1 MSKQFDSKYNP
12 NLIMNP
18 EQAAQELFGYDDET
32 LLRELKEAELELEQ
46 MKAEDPEL
54 EARIAGET
62 EDGFKALMQKIHA
75 ENIKPVTEREY
86 SEKKKE
92 DERKVTLLR
101 PVLKVM
107 FVAAAI
113 MVLLNGMGIVVS
125 ARKEFEYSYIKTG
138 KMKNEVV
145 WQNGDYTRLEG
156 QLMQAYQKVSDE
168 LGIRVLTLGY
178 KPENMLFKEVT
189 IDKGRALITFSYGDK
204 LVYLRETRDP
214 ADKITDFIASDR
226 KETGTETVYNPWLS
240 HEFIIEENKLDDK
253 NIEYSTQFKRD
264 GVYYYFEG
272 MMDREI
278 FINIVKSLDF
288 LQE

>member
-12 NLIMNP
+12 NLIMDP

-145 WQNGDYTRLEG
+145 WQNGDYTRADG
-156 QLMQAYQKVSDE
+156 QLMEAYQKIKDE
-168 LGIRVLTLGY
+168 LGIKVLVLDH
-178 KPENMLFKEVT
+178 KPKQMIYDEVV
-189 IDKGRALITFSYGDK
+189 IDKGHARIKFLYGDK
-204 LVYLRETRDP
+204 TIYLKETKDI
-214 ADKITDFIASDR
+214 ADDVSDFMVSDR
-226 KETGTETVYNPWLS
+226 KDIETIYNPFLMC
-240 HEFIIEENKLDDK
+240 ELVIEENVIED
-253 NIEYSTQFKRD
+253 NFIEYSTKIEGD
-264 GVYYYFEG
+264 GAYYYLSGVMEK
-272 MMDREI
+272 EE
-278 FINIVKSLDF
+278 FIKMVRVLNY
-288 LQE
+288 LQD

>member
-125 ARKEFEYSYIKTG
+125 ARKEFEYSYIETG

-145 WQNGDYTRLEG
+145 WQNGDYTRSDG
-156 QLMQAYQKVSDE
+156 QLMQAYQRISDE
-168 LGIRVLTLGY
+168 LGINVLILGY
-178 KPENMLFKEVT
+178 IPDKMLFEEVT
-189 IDKGRALITFSYGDK
+189 ITKGRALITFSYKDK
-204 LVYLRETRDP
+204 LIYLRETRNPEDQ
-214 ADKITDFIASDR
+214 ITDYIASDR
-226 KETGTETVYNPWLS
+226 KEMETVHNRVIS
-240 HEFIIEENKLDDK
+240 QDFIIEKNKLDDK
-253 NIEYSTQFKRD
+253 EIEYSTRFERN
-264 GVYYYFEG
+264 GVYYYLEG
-272 MMDREI
+272 IMEQEE
-278 FINIVKSLDF
+278 FVNIVRFLNY

>member
-12 NLIMNP
+12 NLIMDP

-92 DERKVTLLR
+92 DERKVTPLR

-125 ARKEFEYSYIKTG
+125 ARKEFEYRYVSGG
-138 KMKNEVV
+138 KMKNETL
-145 WQNGDYTRLEG
+145 WRSGDYSRADG
-156 QLMQAYQKVSDE
+156 KLMEAYQKISEE
-168 LGIRVLTLGY
+168 LGIKVLTLGY
-178 KPENMLFKEVT
+178 RPQKMFFQEVT
-189 IDKGRALITFSYGDK
+189 IDKGRAIITFSYGDNTI
-204 LVYLRETRDP
+204 YLRETRNP
-214 ADKITDFIASDR
+214 AEQITDYIVSDR
-226 KETGTETVYNPWLS
+226 KETDAVFNQIIS
-240 HEFIIEENKLDDK
+240 REFIIEK
-253 NIEYSTQFKRD
+253 NVLSDEKIEYCTKFEQD
-264 GVYYYFEG
+264 GAYYCLEGIMKFE
-272 MMDREI
+272 D
-278 FINIVKSLDF
+278 FVDIVESF
-288 LQE
+288 NYLQE

>member
-12 NLIMNP
+12 NLIMDP

-92 DERKVTLLR
+92 DERKVTPLR

-125 ARKEFEYSYIKTG
+125 ARKEFEYRYVSGG
-138 KMKNEVV
+138 KMKNETL
-145 WQNGDYTRLEG
+145 WRSGDYSRADG
-156 QLMQAYQKVSDE
+156 KLMEAYQKISEE

-178 KPENMLFKEVT
+178 RPKQMLFDGVS
-189 IDKGRALITFSYGDK
+189 IDKGRALITFVYEDK
-204 LVYLRETRDP
+204 FVYLKETRDP
-214 ADKITDFIASDR
+214 ADQITDYIVSDR
-226 KETGTETVYNPWLS
+226 NETETIYNPALS
-240 HEFIIEENKLDDK
+240 YDFIIEKNQLDDK
-253 NIEYSTQFKRD
+253 QIECSTKFEQD
-264 GVYYYFEG
+264 GAYYYLEG
-272 MMDREI
+272 IMEWEE
-278 FINIVKSLDF
+278 FVKIVKSLSY

>member
-12 NLIMNP
+12 NLIMDP

-92 DERKVTLLR
+92 DERKVTPLR

-125 ARKEFEYSYIKTG
+125 ARKEFEYRYVSGG
-138 KMKNEVV
+138 KMKNETI
-145 WQNGDYTRLEG
+145 WRNGDYSKSEG
-156 QLMQAYQKVSDE
+156 QLMQAYHKVGEE
-168 LGIRVLTLGY
+168 LGIDVLVLGY
-178 KPENMLFKEVT
+178 IPDKMLFEEVT
-189 IDKGRALITFSYGDK
+189 ITKGRALITFSYKNK
-204 LVYLRETRDP
+204 LIYLRETRNP
-214 ADKITDFIASDR
+214 ADQITDYIASDR
-226 KETGTETVYNPWLS
+226 KEMETVYNRTIS
-240 HEFIIEENKLDDK
+240 QEFIIEKNKLDDEE
-253 NIEYSTQFKRD
+253 IEYSTKFERN
-264 GVYYYFEG
+264 GVYYYLEG
-272 MMDREI
+272 IMEHEE
-278 FINIVKSLDF
+278 FISIVKFLNY

>member
-12 NLIMNP
+12 NLIMDP

-92 DERKVTLLR
+92 DERKVTPLR

-125 ARKEFEYSYIKTG
+125 ARKEFEYRYVSGG
-138 KMKNEVV
+138 KMKNETL
-145 WQNGDYTRLEG
+145 WRSGDYSRADG
-156 QLMQAYQKVSDE
+156 KLMEAYQKISEE

-178 KPENMLFKEVT
+178 KPQQMIFKEVT
-189 IDKGRALITFSYGDK
+189 IEKGRALIAFSYGDK
-204 LVYLRETRDP
+204 SVYLRETRDP
-214 ADKITDFIASDR
+214 ADQITDYIVSDR
-226 KETGTETVYNPWLS
+226 KEIDTIYNPWIF
-240 HEFIIEENKLDDK
+240 HEFVIEENILDDGE
-253 NIEYSTQFKRD
+253 IEYSTKLKQD
-264 GVYYYFEG
+264 GAYYYLEG
-272 MMDREI
+272 IIEREN
-278 FINIVKSLDF
+278 FFDIVKSLIF

>member
-92 DERKVTLLR
+92 DERKVTPLR

-125 ARKEFEYSYIKTG
+125 ARKEFEYRYVSGG
-138 KMKNEVV
+138 KMKNETL
-145 WQNGDYTRLEG
+145 WRSGDYSRADG
-156 QLMQAYQKVSDE
+156 GLMQAYQRISEE
-168 LGIRVLTLGY
+168 LGIKALTLDY
-178 KPENMLFKEVT
+178 RPQKMFFQEVT
-189 IDKGRALITFSYGDK
+189 IDKGRAIITFSYGDNTI
-204 LVYLRETRDP
+204 YLRETRNP
-214 ADKITDFIASDR
+214 AEQITDYIVSDR
-226 KETGTETVYNPWLS
+226 KETDAVFNQMIS
-240 HEFIIEENKLDDK
+240 HEFIIEK
-253 NIEYSTQFKRD
+253 NVLSDEEIEYSTKFERD
-264 GVYYYFEG
+264 GAYYCLEG
-272 MMDREI
+272 IMELED
-278 FINIVKSLDF
+278 FVDIVESFNF

>member
-46 MKAEDPEL
+46 MKTEDPEL

-62 EDGFKALMQKIHA
+62 EDGFKAMMQKIHA

-145 WQNGDYTRLEG
+145 WQNGDYTRADG
-156 QLMQAYQKVSDE
+156 QLMEAYQRISDE

-178 KPENMLFKEVT
+178 KPKQLLFEEVV
-189 IDKGRALITFSYGDK
+189 IDKGRALVTFSYGDK
-204 LVYLRETRDP
+204 AVYLRETRNSSDQ
-214 ADKITDFIASDR
+214 ITDYVASDR
-226 KETGTETVYNPWLS
+226 KETDIVYNPWLS
-240 HEFIIEENKLDDK
+240 HEFVIEENKLNDRD
-253 NIEYSTQFKRD
+253 IEYSTKFERD
-264 GVYYYFEG
+264 GAYYYLEG
-272 MMDREI
+272 LMDRDE
-278 FINIVKSLDF
+278 FINVVESLDF
-288 LQE
+288 MQE

>member
-125 ARKEFEYSYIKTG
+125 ARKEFEYRYVSGG
-138 KMKNEVV
+138 KMKNETL
-145 WQNGDYTRLEG
+145 WRSGDYSRVNG
-156 QLMQAYQKVSDE
+156 KLMEAYQKISEE
-168 LGIRVLTLGY
+168 LGIRVLILGY
-178 KPENMLFKEVT
+178 KPEQMIFDEVT
-189 IDKGRALITFSYGDK
+189 IDKGRALITFLYKDK
-204 LVYLRETRDP
+204 MIYLRETRNP
-214 ADKITDFIASDR
+214 ADQITDYIVSDR
-226 KETGTETVYNPWLS
+226 KETDTVYNHAIS
-240 HEFIIEENKLDDK
+240 YEFIIEENILNDGE
-253 NIEYSTQFKRD
+253 IEYSTKFERD
-264 GVYYYFEG
+264 GAYYYLEG
-272 MMDREI
+272 IMELEDFMS
-278 FINIVKSLDF
+278 IVRSLIY

>member
-12 NLIMNP
+12 NLIMDP

-125 ARKEFEYSYIKTG
+125 ARKEFEYRYVSGG
-138 KMKNEVV
+138 KMKNETI
-145 WQNGDYTRLEG
+145 WRSGDFSKTDG
-156 QLMQAYQKVSDE
+156 KLMQAYQRISDE
-168 LGIRVLTLGY
+168 LGIKVLTLGY
-178 KPENMLFKEVT
+178 KPDKMSFNEVI
-189 IDKGRALITFSYGDK
+189 IDKGRARIKFLYKENVI
-204 LVYLRETRDP
+204 YLRETRDP
-214 ADKITDFIASDR
+214 ADQITDYIVSDR
-226 KETGTETVYNPWLS
+226 KETETEAVYNPWLS
-240 HEFIIEENKLDDK
+240 HEFIVEENKLDDES
-253 NIEYSTQFKRD
+253 IEYSTKFERD
-264 GVYYYFEG
+264 GAYYYFEG
-272 MMDREI
+272 MMEREE
-278 FINIVKSLDF
+278 FIKIVKSLGF
-288 LQE
+288 MQE

>member
-46 MKAEDPEL
+46 MKTEDPEL

-62 EDGFKALMQKIHA
+62 EDGFKAMMQKIHA

-125 ARKEFEYSYIKTG
+125 ARKEFEYRYVSGG
-138 KMKNEVV
+138 KMKNETI
-145 WQNGDYTRLEG
+145 WRSGDFSKTDG
-156 QLMQAYQKVSDE
+156 KLMQAYQRVSDE
-168 LGIRVLTLGY
+168 LGIQVLALGY
-178 KPENMLFKEVT
+178 KPEHMIFNEVT
-189 IDKGRALITFSYGDK
+189 IDKGRALITFVYGDK
-204 LVYLRETRDP
+204 IIYLRETRNPVDQ
-214 ADKITDFIASDR
+214 ITDYIASDR
-226 KETGTETVYNPWLS
+226 REAAMVYNPWLA
-240 HEFIIEENKLDDK
+240 HEFVIEKNMLDNKEV
-253 NIEYSTQFKRD
+253 EYCTNFERD
-264 GVYYYFEG
+264 GAYYYFEG
-272 MMDREI
+272 IMEQDK
-278 FINIVKSLDF
+278 FINIVESFNF

>member
-12 NLIMNP
+12 NLIMDP

-125 ARKEFEYSYIKTG
+125 ARKEFEYRYVSGG
-138 KMKNEVV
+138 KMKNETI
-145 WQNGDYTRLEG
+145 WRSGDFSKTDG
-156 QLMQAYQKVSDE
+156 KLMQAYQRISDE
-168 LGIRVLTLGY
+168 LGIKVLTLGY
-178 KPENMLFKEVT
+178 KPKQMLFDEVI
-189 IDKGRALITFSYGDK
+189 IDKGRARIKFLYKNNII
-204 LVYLRETRDP
+204 YLRETRNSVEQ
-214 ADKITDFIASDR
+214 ITDYVASDR
-226 KETGTETVYNPWLS
+226 KELEQETIYNPWIS
-240 HEFIIEENKLDDK
+240 HEFVIEK
-253 NIEYSTQFKRD
+253 NRLNDEDIEYSTKFEQN
-264 GVYYYFEG
+264 GSYYYLEG
-272 MMDREI
+272 QVEWEE
-278 FINIVKSLDF
+278 FVKMVESLEF